1 MAWDWLVDA
10 AVESLGELIP
20 SPSVDTTA
28 DPLRV
33 RLWTLGGAVVLGGL
47 GALTALLLFPP
58 VPPAGVFDISG
69 DAMTRA
75 RTVGLVGGFAGGLV
89 LGAILG
95 RFLARRS
102 GRP

>member
-1 MAWDWLVDA
+1 MAWEWLVDV
-10 AVESLGELIP
+10 AVGSLDALIP
-20 SPSVDTTA
+20 SPAVDAPA

-33 RLWTLGGAVVLGGL
+33 RLWTLGGALALGVV

-58 VPPAGVFDISG
+58 IPPAGFLDTSA

-75 RTVGLVGGFAGGLV
+75 RTWGPVGGLVGGLV

-95 RFLARRS
+95 RVLGRRTLE
-102 GRP
+102 